1 MSFHVVVGAGAT
13 GTATAELLADS
24 GVRVR
29 LITRRGTG
37 PARPGIERIAADA
50 TDPDRLTELTE
61 GAVTLF
67 QCAAPPYHRWP
78 AEFPPLAAAL
88 LTAAERTGAG
98 YVMLGNLY
106 GYGPVDGPLTE
117 DLPLA
122 ATTVKGRVRAQLWQD
137 ALAAHQAGRVRV
149 TEVRASTFIG
159 PGAVSV
165 FTLMV
170 EPQVLAG
177 QPAVVAADLDAAH
190 SWTYTGDVARTL
202 VAVSQD
208 DRTWG
213 RPWHVPAG
221 PAVSIREL
229 AERLAEAAGAPAPKL
244 RVLTTDELTALGEA
258 DPIMKELPE
267 MHYLHDQ
274 PLILDSSQTEQ
285 TFGLKP
291 TPLDEV
297 LALRPQRVD

>member
-13 GTATAELLADS
+13 GIATAELLADS
-24 GVRVR
+24 GDRVR

-61 GAVTLF
+61 GALTLF

-88 LTAAERTGAG
+88 LTAAERTSAG

-122 ATTVKGRVRAQLWQD
+122 ATTVKGRVRAQLWHD

-170 EPQVLAG
+170 ESQVLAG

-213 RPWHVPAG
+213 RPWHVPSG

-229 AERLAEAAGAPAPKL
+229 AERLAEAAGAPTPKL

>member
-24 GVRVR
+24 GDRVR

-50 TDPDRLTELTE
+50 TDPDRLTELAE

-106 GYGPVDGPLTE
+106 GYGPVDSPLTE
-117 DLPLA
+117 DVPLA
-122 ATTVKGRVRAQLWQD
+122 ATTVKGRVRAQLWHD

-208 DRTWG
+208 GRTWG
-213 RPWHVPAG
+213 RPWHVPSG

-244 RVLTTDELTALGEA
+244 GVLTTDELTALGEA

-297 LALRPQRVD
+297 LALRSQRVD